1 MEESSLSVLLPSS
14 STVLGFPQVSPG
26 KDTRAPCN
34 NMTLLS
40 TAKCFHWIFDTCGIP
55 VLQGIFFYNKG
66 KQLKISNALR
76 HLAQAHSSTPV

>member
-55 VLQGIFFYNKG
+55 DFTFYNKG